1 MRLVQRT
8 VELHP
13 GESKL
18 VEGNY
23 NGGVLFEVAAFG
35 EGDSSL
41 LLDGRGTEPSRGT
54 LVEAEM
60 SVLWLSK
67 LWPKPHVFA
76 TMTDGKP
83 LFFSRHGLR
92 VSLSESAEH
101 PVLVVL
107 FLMFE

>member
-23 NGGVLFEVAAFG
+23 NGGALLEVAAFG
-35 EGDSSL
+35 EGDSSIF
-41 LLDGRGTEPSRGT
+41 LDGNVDRDAHFSR
-54 LVEAEM
+54 AEL
-60 SVLWLSK
+60 STLWLAK
-67 LWPKPHVFA
+67 LWPKTYAITEDRRVFYVG
-76 TMTDGKP
+76 T
-83 LFFSRHGLR
+83 HGLYVR
-92 VSLSESAEH
+92 LPDSAEH